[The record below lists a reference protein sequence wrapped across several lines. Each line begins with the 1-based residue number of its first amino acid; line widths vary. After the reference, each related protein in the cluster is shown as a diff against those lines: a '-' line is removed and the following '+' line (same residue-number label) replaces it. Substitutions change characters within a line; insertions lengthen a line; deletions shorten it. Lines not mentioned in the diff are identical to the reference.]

1 MKHKKHIHGF
11 KVPLDYFD
19 SLEERVMQK
28 IALEDLPK
36 DTGMTVPKGYF
47 EQLESH
53 IVAKT
58 IKPETKKTSKLVRL
72 STWWKVVAA
81 ASVIGI
87 GLWLLPE
94 KPDVE
99 LNTNTMVNT
108 EFTLDYYI
116 DDVLSDMHDE
126 GLYNLIE
133 DSELDASSFSNTIN
147 KQELEEYL
155 MENLDFSTLLS
166 YE

>member
-11 KVPLDYFD
+11 KEPQDYFD

-28 IALEDLPK
+28 IALENLPK
-36 DTGMTVPKGYF
+36 ETGMTVPEAYF
-47 EQLESH
+47 EQLESR
-53 IVAKT
+53 IVATAK
-58 IKPETKKTSKLVRL
+58 KSETKKTPKLVKL
-72 STWWKVVAA
+72 NTWWHVAA
-81 ASVIGI
+81 AACAIGM

-94 KPDVE
+94 KSGINQ
-99 LNTNTMVNT
+99 NTNTIVNA
-108 EFTLDYYI
+108 EHTLDYYI
-116 DDVLSDMHDE
+116 EDVLFDMPDE

-133 DSELDASSFSNTIN
+133 DSELDASSFGNHIN

-155 MENLDFSTLLS
+155 MENLDLSTLLS

>member
-1 MKHKKHIHGF
+1 MKHDKHIHGF
-11 KVPLDYFD
+11 KVPQDYFD

-28 IALEDLPK
+28 IALEELPK
-36 DTGMTVPKGYF
+36 DTGMTVPKDYF
-47 EQLESH
+47 EQLESR
-53 IVAKT
+53 ILANT
-58 IKPETKKTSKLVRL
+58 INTETKKAPKVVTLNS
-72 STWWKVVAA
+72 WWKIAVA

-94 KPDVE
+94 KSGVD

-116 DDVLSDMHDE
+116 DDVLSDMPDE
-126 GLYNLIE
+126 GLYNMIE
-133 DSELDASSFSNTIN
+133 DSELDANSFSNTIN

-155 MENLDFSTLLS
+155 MENLDLSTLLS